1 MSILYKIRINKNKTQ
16 TEIAKI
22 LGCTQAEVSRL
33 EKGKRRLRVE
43 TLQKLAKA
51 FSMSVDE
58 LVAMQTS
65 LDTQIIENYEPEG
78 IPVIG
83 ISTMNNTVC
92 FKDKTA
98 NYFLKNI
105 KYQRNIF
112 AFKNVNFDLEPR
124 FLKDEH
130 ILIQSKVVYG
140 RNDEIVLEFIN
151 KNQHN
156 FLVGSYIDSKNEM
169 ISLKT
174 FNNEIT
180 NIKQNL
186 IVEVYKIIGS
196 LKII

>member
-1 MSILYKIRINKNKTQ
+1 
-16 TEIAKI
+16 
-22 LGCTQAEVSRL
+22 
-33 EKGKRRLRVE
+33 
-43 TLQKLAKA
+43 
-51 FSMSVDE
+51 MSVDE

-130 ILIQSKVVYG
+130 ILIQNKVVYG

-174 FNNEIT
+174 FNNEII

>member
-1 MSILYKIRINKNKTQ
+1 SILYKIRINKNKTQ
-16 TEIAKI
+16 TEIAEI

-65 LDTQIIENYEPEG
+65 VETQIIENYEPEG
-78 IPVIG
+78 VPVIG
-83 ISTMNNTVC
+83 VSTMNNTVC

-124 FLKDEH
+124 FVKDEH
-130 ILIQSKVVYG
+130 ILIQNKVVYG

-151 KNQHN
+151 KHQHN
-156 FLVGSYIDSKNEM
+156 FLIGNYMDSKNEM
-169 ISLKT
+169 ISLKK
-174 FNNEIT
+174 FNDEII

-186 IVEVYKIIGS
+186 VVEVYKIIGS

>member
-65 LDTQIIENYEPEG
+65 VDPQTIENYEPEG

-98 NYFLKNI
+98 NYFLKNM

-130 ILIQSKVVYG
+130 ILLQSKVVYG
-140 RNDEIVLEFIN
+140 KHDEIVIEFLN
-151 KNQHN
+151 KNEHN
-156 FLVGSYIDSKNEM
+156 FVIGNYKDSKNDY
-169 ISLKT
+169 ISVQA
-174 FNNEIT
+174 FNNQVIK
-180 NIKQNL
+180 IKQNF
-186 IVEVYKIIGS
+186 IIEVYKIIGS

>member
-16 TEIAKI
+16 TEIAEI

-65 LDTQIIENYEPEG
+65 VETQIIENYEPEG

-98 NYFLKNI
+98 NYFLKNM

-124 FLKDEH
+124 YVKDEH
-130 ILIQSKVVYG
+130 ILIQNKVVYG

-151 KNQHN
+151 MNQHN

-169 ISLKT
+169 ISLKK
-174 FNNEIT
+174 FNDEII

-186 IVEVYKIIGS
+186 VVEVYKIIGS